1 MDVEAL
7 NYKRDLDAVEEGLR
21 AYKLSLVCSH

>member
-1 MDVEAL
+1 MDAMDCDAY

-21 AYKLSLVCSH
+21 A